1 MQILM
6 DSLVNT
12 DTKLQISK
20 NNKNLYLHQKEEDYL
35 IAIFLILNMKKAM
48 LILRK
53 IIIKNKRKLKKIYFI
68 HNL

>member
-48 LILRK
+48 LILKK